1 MCLPIDLLPA
11 RVRAGKQSDR
21 PGLRKRCMENRLGHG
36 WDNRRRSTPR
46 IRQQFEV
53 YNHDS
58 LSRLV
63 DRPVR
68 DIARLEVIVSLLVY
82 RGFRTLHIG
91 QFSFR
96 YVTNAGADVVM
107 LANVAAGLEYR
118 FGDAKFILP
127 VEFDEVACNRRFEL
141 HLRSLATLVNNWRLS
156 RRASNRQEQ
165 RGKCQ

>member
-1 MCLPIDLLPA
+1 TSTGSANTALPAPECVEGARRLIPRARTHAREPMNGSRQRNQSVTVRTVRSVQTVCLSVSNRLTLFSSARARLSPA

-68 DIARLEVIVSLLVY
+68 DIARLEEIVSLLVY
-82 RGFRTLHIG
+82 R
-91 QFSFR
+91 
-96 YVTNAGADVVM
+96 
-107 LANVAAGLEYR
+107 
-118 FGDAKFILP
+118 
-127 VEFDEVACNRRFEL
+127 
-141 HLRSLATLVNNWRLS
+141 
-156 RRASNRQEQ
+156 
-165 RGKCQ
+165 